1 MSQDQ
6 IKTTGEETV
15 VAGAPVPHSS
25 PLAAK
30 AAKAAKAA
38 ETPAWKSVL
47 IGGVP
52 GIVLGA
58 GAAIGAEA
66 VMANAS
72 EVDLDND
79 VEAPADTADAA
90 AQGSAPVASSV
101 NDSMSFADAFAAARA
116 EVGAGGV
123 FTWHGNLYGTY
134 YETEWNAMSEQDRS
148 DYFATING
156 GSNNAGNYAGVDA
169 GAHAGASG
177 LDSLSFADAFAA
189 ARAELG
195 AGGVFTWHGQQYGTF
210 YENEWNNMSDAQR
223 NDYYASVNN
232 GSAPHSS
239 AEHVYAGAPAAAS
252 GLDSMSFADAFAAA
266 RAELGA
272 GGVFTWH
279 GQTYNT
285 FYENE
290 WNGMSGS
297 ERNQFL
303 ASLNGDAGCGCDDGY
318 SLGDGQPMDQADQSD
333 ILSQQMGDDIPDLPN
348 DHYLSDNQLENN
360 DVYDGMPDY
369 TSDADTSSFA

>member
-195 AGGVFTWHGQQYGTF
+195 AGGVFTWHGQ
-210 YENEWNNMSDAQR
+210 
-223 NDYYASVNN
+223 
-232 GSAPHSS
+232 
-239 AEHVYAGAPAAAS
+239 
-252 GLDSMSFADAFAAA
+252 
-266 RAELGA
+266 
-272 GGVFTWH
+272 
-279 GQTYNT
+279 TYNT